1 MDRII
6 ILTRLAVAIFLFY
19 ILNYLLY
26 SSFNQI
32 PSFISAPINGI
43 LVIGALYYIFKS
55 RKQFVIDNEDEEG
68 MPLHLEKSSYFF
80 IPLGA
85 VIAFFLVSSSFRTAL
100 YIDNGKS
107 TPVEIK
113 IASETAQTI
122 APNSFIKT
130 EVPIGKNELIID
142 GKTKTINILD
152 KGEWV
157 YNVDNLNSY
166 IEGTVDY
173 ADQSIR
179 SINNVKDTTTTK
191 LSADKIIHKEFFKL
205 ESDFIFEAPETISV
219 SKNAQTGTVHTQTV
233 LYRLPKEL
241 SQVK

>member
-6 ILTRLAVAIFLFY
+6 ILFRLAVAIFLFY

-26 SSFNQI
+26 STFNQI
-32 PSFISAPINGI
+32 PVFISAPINGI
-43 LVIGALYYIFKS
+43 LVIGAFYYVYKG
-55 RKQFVIDNEDEEG
+55 RKQFIIDNESDED

-80 IPLGA
+80 ILVGA
-85 VIAFFLVSSSFRTAL
+85 FIAFFLVSSSFRTTL

-122 APNSFIKT
+122 APNSFIVT

-142 GKTKTINILD
+142 GKTKTINILG

-173 ADQSIR
+173 AEQEVR
-179 SINNVKDTTTTK
+179 RINNTKDTTTTK

-205 ESDFIFEAPETISV
+205 ESDFIFEAPETISI
-219 SKNAQTGTVHTQTV
+219 SKNAQTGEIHTQTV

-241 SQVK
+241 SQIK

>member
-6 ILTRLAVAIFLFY
+6 ILFRLAVAIFLFY
-19 ILNYLLY
+19 ILNYLLF
-26 SSFNQI
+26 STFKQI
-32 PSFISAPINGI
+32 PDFISAPINGI

-55 RKQFVIDNEDEEG
+55 RKQFIIDNEDEEG

-80 IPLGA
+80 IPVGA
-85 VIAFFLVSSSFRTAL
+85 FIAFFLVYSSFRTSV
-100 YIDNGKS
+100 YIDNGNS
-107 TPVEIK
+107 VPVEVK
-113 IASETAQTI
+113 IASTTKTV
-122 APNSFIKT
+122 APNDFVVIDAPLGENEISIN
-130 EVPIGKNELIID
+130 GK
-142 GKTKTINILD
+142 KKTINILD
-152 KGEWV
+152 NGKWV

>member
-6 ILTRLAVAIFLFY
+6 ILMRLAVSIFLFY
-19 ILNYLLY
+19 VLNFVLY
-26 SSFNQI
+26 STFNQI
-32 PSFISAPINGI
+32 PFFISIPINVLLI
-43 LVIGALYYIFKS
+43 ICALYYIFKS

-68 MPLHLEKSSYFF
+68 MPVHLEKSSYFF
-80 IPLGA
+80 IPVGA
-85 VIAFFLVSSSFRTAL
+85 FIAFFLVSSSFRTTL

-107 TPVEIK
+107 VPVQVKISSEI
-113 IASETAQTI
+113 TQTV
-122 APNSFIKT
+122 APNSFIST

-152 KGEWV
+152 NGRWV

-166 IEGTVDY
+166 IESTVDY
-173 ADQSIR
+173 ASQEVRPIKPV
-179 SINNVKDTTTTK
+179 NDTTVTQ
-191 LSADKIIHKEFFKL
+191 LSVDKIIHKEFFKL

-219 SKNAQTGTVHTQTV
+219 SKDAETGTVHTQTV

-241 SQVK
+241 SQIK